1 MVLVFFSAFVPNP
14 MKQTKGIFSGAFF
27 LLGVFLA
34 AILSLLLYSFFPVQ
48 FSLLVV
54 L

>member
-1 MVLVFFSAFVPNP
+1 

-48 FSLLVV
+48 LSLLVV